1 MRSVGMPK
9 ARGLANV
16 TVNGKNDL
24 LGADHDTTT
33 LGRKKRML
41 QRPALKDIAIKE
53 EQS

>member
-16 TVNGKNDL
+16 IVNRTNDL
-24 LGADHDTTT
+24 LGTDHDTTT
-33 LGRKKRML
+33 PGRKKRML
-41 QRPALKDIAIKE
+41 LRPALKDIAIKE